1 MVALQRVW
9 AAAAALLLA
18 AAVTPAAGF
27 LPPAA
32 VGRRSALVLSRPAC
46 ARPQVLSQQR
56 RRSAGVRGMWA
67 GGEEEP
73 DMDAFR
79 EMLSDSWATDTA
91 KQAYDDGEFDGYK
104 FRDLIVEQWG
114 AAYDIQIKREMFL
127 GKPMLYLNVMWK
139 YLGQQSFYLSEQE
152 YLEHLQA
159 LAELLIKWDRVDH
172 LKEEIKKQ
180 RIRPRANEGYAVPLP
195 LNLPGELMDE
205 INIPESQ

>member
-91 KQAYDDGEFDGYK
+91 KQAYDDGVSLCACVGCL
-104 FRDLIVEQWG
+104 FRVVGPSSCCILHCVYMVCVRMPDKHISYFCVWPCVRAL
-114 AAYDIQIKREMFL
+114 MPTF
-127 GKPMLYLNVMWK
+127 LNVP
-139 YLGQQSFYLSEQE
+139 FC
-152 YLEHLQA
+152 
-159 LAELLIKWDRVDH
+159 
-172 LKEEIKKQ
+172 
-180 RIRPRANEGYAVPLP
+180 ANELRLP
-195 LNLPGELMDE
+195 GLRAHHILFAYCLNLVC
-205 INIPESQ
+205 I